1 MPAKRIRF
9 LIDELKKNLD
19 NNSEALE
26 LINEIEISWN
36 EQHSL
41 VSRGE
46 EKLQS
51 IINNVYEGI
60 ITINSK
66 GIIDSFNLAAE
77 KIFEYNQDEVI
88 GKNVKILMPEPYYS
102 EHDQYLLNYING
114 GKAKVIGI
122 GREVTGRRKDGTTFP
137 LFLAVTNTNNNGQ
150 PLFVG
155 VVRDLSEQKRLE
167 KLKNEFVS
175 TVSHEL
181 RTPLT
186 SIRGSLSLIDGG
198 AVGEVSDKIKPLIE
212 IALNNSERLILLI
225 NDILDMEKIES
236 GKMDF
241 EFKKVD
247 INEMIEE
254 AIQSNQGYAK
264 EHDVKLELIN
274 SIDEETFVYVDTNR
288 LQQVLSNLISNA
300 IKFSP
305 KKDIVSL
312 TIEKH
317 KKQIIIKVHD
327 NGEGIPD
334 SFKKQIFQKFAQ
346 ADSSNTKNKGGTGL
360 GLNIS
365 KAIIEKF
372 NGEIGF
378 ISLKNEGTTFYFT
391 LPTNGGINKFDNLT
405 SNIKGKVLVVEDEH
419 DIAALIKMMLQKE
432 NLDCDI
438 AYSIEEAKNFLK
450 TNIYDVMTLDILF
463 PQEDGIVWLEEIRKD
478 DSLKDLAVIVI
489 SAKALKAKDENTS
502 LELSIIDWI
511 NKPINEDQ
519 FISSLNKIIKIN
531 NDKKSKILHI
541 EDDLDIAHLVNIL
554 TKDIAD
560 ITLLRSKKET
570 ILALE
575 KKEHYDL
582 IILDMMLLDGS
593 SDDIIPKIKE
603 IYNNTPIILFS
614 AKEVDSS
621 LKEQVVKALV
631 KSRTSNALLV
641 ETIKNIISA

>member
-1 MPAKRIRF
+1 MPENRIKSLINELKDKVKDDLKVLK
-9 LIDELKKNLD
+9 LIDE
-19 NNSEALE
+19 
-26 LINEIEISWN
+26 IESSWI

-41 VSRGE
+41 VSDGE

-51 IINNVYEGI
+51 ILNNVYEGI

-77 KIFEYNQDEVI
+77 NIFGYEKDEVI
-88 GKNVKILMPEPYYS
+88 GKNVKILMPEPYHS
-102 EHDQYLLNYING
+102 EHDGYLLNYMNG

-122 GREVTGRRKDGTTFP
+122 GREVSGRRKNGTTFP
-137 LFLAVTNTNNNGQ
+137 LFLAVTNTNNKGQ

-155 VVRDLSEQKRLE
+155 MVRDLSEQKRLE

-236 GKMDF
+236 GEMDF
-241 EFKKVD
+241 EFEKVD

-254 AIQSNQGYAK
+254 AILSNQGYAK
-264 EHDVKLELIN
+264 EHNVNLTFENKIEKTFIN
-274 SIDEETFVYVDTNR
+274 VDINR

-300 IKFSP
+300 IKYSP
-305 KKDIVSL
+305 KNETVLLS
-312 TIEKH
+312 IEKN
-317 KKQIIIKVHD
+317 KRQVTISIYDKGV
-327 NGEGIPD
+327 GIPD
-334 SFKKQIFQKFAQ
+334 SFKKRIFQKFAQ
-346 ADSSNTKNKGGTGL
+346 ADSSNKKKGGTGL

-378 ISLKNEGTTFYFT
+378 FSPKNEGTTFYFN
-391 LPTNGGINKFDNLT
+391 LPISSEINT
-405 SNIKGKVLVVEDEH
+405 SNNLLSEPRGKVLVVEDEH
-419 DIAALIKMMLQKE
+419 DIATLIKMILEKE

-438 AYSIEEAKNFLK
+438 AYSIEEARNYLKN
-450 TNIYDVMTLDILF
+450 NIYDVMTLDVLF
-463 PQEDGIVWLEEIRKD
+463 PEEDGITWLEEIRKNE
-478 DSLKDLAVIVI
+478 SLKDLAVIII
-489 SAKALKAKDENTS
+489 SAKAISSSEGNKS
-502 LELSIIDWI
+502 VELSIIDWI
-511 NKPINEDQ
+511 NKPINEDHL
-519 FISSLNKIIKIN
+519 ISSLNKVIQLNK
-531 NDKKSKILHI
+531 DKKSKILHI

-560 ITLLRSKKET
+560 ITLVTSNKDTLIE
-570 ILALE
+570 LE
-575 KKEHYDL
+575 KEVSYDL
-582 IILDMMLLDGS
+582 ILLDMMLSDGS
-593 SDDIIPKIKE
+593 VDELIPRIKKF
-603 IYNNTPIILFS
+603 NPQTPIVLFS
-614 AKEVDSS
+614 AKEVDFTI
-621 LKEQVVKALV
+621 KKQVVKALV

-641 ETIKNIISA
+641 ETIKNIIK